1 MPEKKP
7 TRSPLVII
15 FCLMLMVT
23 ALLFTAGCTA
33 PSAKNSPETTP
44 SSCSAEAA
52 VCPVPVPGSVRIDA
66 SPQMYSPLMSST
78 VGIGLTPNVS
88 GFTTADAQFE
98 WNATYGNFF
107 DWSAP
112 DYTVR
117 RLSEPIVNH
126 GEKIFWS
133 FNEGPASPPAPV
145 IITVTAR
152 DATSQKVLGSSRMTL
167 AWKDN
172 ITVIVEKIE

>member
-7 TRSPLVII
+7 PQYPLVII

-23 ALLFTAGCTA
+23 TLVFTAGCTA
-33 PSAKNSPETTP
+33 PPVKNSPETTP
-44 SSCSAEAA
+44 STCSVDAN

-66 SPQMYSPLMSST
+66 SPHMYSPLMSST

-88 GFTTADAQFE
+88 GFNTADAQFE
-98 WNATYGNFF
+98 WNASYGHFL

-117 RLSEPIVNH
+117 RLSQPLVNH

-133 FNEGPASPPAPV
+133 FNEGPASSPAPV
-145 IITVTAR
+145 SITVTAR
-152 DATSQKVLGSSRMTL
+152 DAQSQKVLGSSRMTL
-167 AWKDN
+167 GWKDN
-172 ITVIVEKIE
+172 ITVIVEKID